1 MSLRIDTTEWI
12 SGALLIGETGGGIIA
27 QNLAV
32 TGDNGTGYLFNDV
45 ALPADNGKEICGR
58 ITTWP
63 VGLTLYAYE
72 DGSVIASAADG
83 IYTAQ
88 YQLYVDYVA
97 TGSPVN
103 LTFTF
108 GAAGVQVAAAW
119 VEGSEAV
126 SIAITAAPLGGSI
139 NAAWTEGSE
148 VQSISLNSVVSAL
161 LVAAWV
167 EGSESNH
174 VSLVTDTFF
183 INSPD
188 GGIYHRI
195 FVNTTRPA
203 QKNTSRPK

>member
-12 SGALLIGETGGGIIA
+12 SGALLIGETGGGVIA

-32 TGDNGTGYLFNDV
+32 TGDNGTGYLYDDV

-72 DGSVIASAADG
+72 DGSVIASAVDG

-108 GAAGVQVAAAW
+108 GVAGVTVAAAW
-119 VEGSEAV
+119 VEGSETV
-126 SIAITAAPLGGSI
+126 SVAITAAPLGVSLD
-139 NAAWTEGSE
+139 AAWTEVSE
-148 VQSISLNSVVSAL
+148 GQSISLNAAL
-161 LVAAWV
+161 STLLAAAWV
-167 EGSESNH
+167 EGSETNQ
-174 VSLVTDTFF
+174 LAIALETFF
-183 INSPD
+183 VNAPPGS
-188 GGIYHRI
+188 GYHRRFI
-195 FVNTTRPA
+195 NTQRPT
-203 QKNTSRPK
+203 Q